1 MKKSAALLL
10 LIGLV
15 SAPAVY
21 AQEKAPT
28 PPAPP
33 VDQLDIQKIKYG
45 DDYVTLNFTN
55 VDISALVKVMSELTR
70 RNFVLDERVTG
81 KVTLM
86 TPTKISPGEAYQVL
100 LSALEIK
107 GFTAIEDGKVT
118 RIIATATA
126 RQSGLKVY
134 ENSDA
139 RGEGF
144 VTKLIRMSFVNPQE
158 IVRTITPLMTKDG
171 SIIAYPP
178 TNSIIL
184 TDSMSNIRKIESLIR
199 IMDVAAPEGKGKI
212 NVYYLKNANA
222 EDIAKLAQ
230 ALVSRLPVPAAGGAA
245 GGPSTILEGAV
256 TITADKATNSLI
268 IVASPGDYETIKDM
282 IQKLDLRRR
291 QVYVEAA
298 IIEMSLAK
306 ARELGF
312 EFQATN
318 MNQLDNSKT
327 TAIGGTNFG
336 NIGPAMTGPAGLATL
351 QGLNVGAVR
360 GTFTFGSGTF
370 LNIGALLHAL
380 QTDSDVNVLSTP
392 NILTMDNQKAKIM
405 VGANVPF
412 ITGQTQN
419 AATGSAA
426 IQTSVD
432 RKDVGISLEI
442 TPQITSDDSVRL
454 EIKQEI
460 SDITITPGLNPNIVG
475 PSTSKRSAD
484 TTVVVKDRQTMVI
497 GGLIRDNV
505 TTSTSKVPLL
515 GDIPILGWLFKFK
528 TSKVEKT
535 NLMIFIT
542 PYIIKSEVEAGD
554 LTKRKNEAQDNFRK
568 EYRIEKKGSEPVI
581 SPVAPAGK
589 TGAVEKT
596 ATELPSQ
603 PLQNSTGK
611 IAPDVKVAPV
621 APTPQSAPTT
631 TSDKKD
637 GGLVPQSVPTSTM
650 PSVPQGGAR

>member
-1 MKKSAALLL
+1 VKKSAALLL

-21 AQEKAPT
+21 AQEKAST

-158 IVRTITPLMTKDG
+158 IVRTVTPLMTKDG

-212 NVYYLKNANA
+212 NVYYLKNASA
-222 EDIAKLAQ
+222 EDIAKLTQ

-245 GGPSTILEGAV
+245 GPSTILEGAV

-282 IQKLDLRRR
+282 IQKLDIRRR

-306 ARELGF
+306 SRELGF

-318 MNQLDNSKT
+318 MNNLDSNKT
-327 TAIGGTNFG
+327 TAVGGTNFG
-336 NIGPAMTGPAGLATL
+336 NIGTAMTGPAGLATL
-351 QGLNVGAVR
+351 NGLNVGAVK
-360 GTFTFGSGTF
+360 GTFTFNGTTF

-405 VGANVPF
+405 VGENVPF

-460 SDITITPGLNPNIVG
+460 SDITTTPGLNPNIVG

-528 TSKVEKT
+528 TTKVEKT

-542 PYIIKSEVEAGD
+542 PYIIKTEVEAGD
-554 LTKRKNEAQDNFRK
+554 LTRRKNDAQDSFRK
-568 EYRIEKKGSEPVI
+568 EYRIEKKGTEPVV
-581 SPVAPAGK
+581 PPAAPAGK

-596 ATELPSQ
+596 ANEPLSQ
-603 PLQNSTGK
+603 PPQNSTGK
-611 IAPDVKVAPV
+611 TASDVKAAPV
-621 APTPQSAPTT
+621 ASAPLSAPTT

-637 GGLVPQSVPTSTM
+637 GSLVPQSVLTSTT
-650 PSVPQGGAR
+650 PSVPPGSAR